1 MTTSPRPRPYVVRWK
16 DDDGNEHDE
25 HVLAYDLQ
33 EAVIAT
39 SVAASGR
46 GHQAVKLIA
55 VTPDVEA
62 LAAEGDGL
70 TEEGLRFA
78 REMGRK
84 VRDQ

>member
-1 MTTSPRPRPYVVRWK
+1 MTTSPRPRPYVVRWR

-33 EAVIAT
+33 EALMVV
-39 SVAASGR
+39 SVVVNGR
-46 GHQAVKLIA
+46 DQQLMKLVAVA
-55 VTPDVEA
+55 PDLEA
-62 LAAEGDGL
+62 LAAEGDEL
-70 TEEGLRFA
+70 TEHGLRFA